1 MPIPSSRTVEDFFDK
16 EYLGYAMYVVEGR
29 AIPSLVD
36 GFKVSQ
42 RKIAAAANKLW
53 KNGGKPMK
61 VFQLGGQAAALT
73 FYHHGSLDQTIIGMT
88 QEFKNS
94 LSIFQGIGQF
104 GSLRSP
110 EAGAP
115 RYIGVKF
122 NDNFRLLYKDF
133 DLVTPQYEEGE
144 EIEPEF
150 FLPIIPTVLLN
161 GGSGIAVGFATN
173 ILNRRPVDLVDA
185 CVGAL
190 KTGEARSPLPPWVN
204 GFHGSVELLKG
215 TDKTWVFRGAFE
227 VKNTSTVEI
236 TEIPPSFT
244 YEKYEAHLEA
254 LIEKSILVSYE
265 DSSSDRVHYTLKF
278 ARQTLADYIKR
289 DKLGDLLKMREQE
302 TENITTLDEN
312 GKLKIFD
319 KAGDLV
325 DYFVKFRLGY
335 YVKRKA
341 QILEDLAKDI
351 LMLEAKAA
359 FIAAITSGTIIVAG
373 TKKAA
378 LVASITDLGIKK
390 HDGSYDFLLSMPVY
404 TLTQEKHAELLK
416 KLDETRKE
424 RVKVESTP
432 PEESYLSD
440 LAELRKELVKK
451 SGGSSTAPPPA
462 PKEREKKVAPKA
474 EEKPPIAPSP
484 APALKEKPVPAKEF
498 DILAYFR

>member
-1 MPIPSSRTVEDFFDK
+1 MPIPSSRTVEEFFDN
-16 EYLGYAMYVVEGR
+16 EYLDYARYVVEGR

-42 RKIAAAANKLW
+42 RKIASAANKLW
-53 KNGGKPMK
+53 RNGGKPMK

-94 LSIFQGIGQF
+94 LSVFQGIGQF

-144 EIEPEF
+144 EIEPKF

-185 CVGAL
+185 CVDAL
-190 KTGEARSPLPPWVN
+190 KTGEVRYPLVPWVN
-204 GFHGSVELLKG
+204 GFHGTVELLKE
-215 TDKTWVFRGAFE
+215 TDKSWVFRGAYE

-265 DSSSDRVHYTLKF
+265 DNSSDRVHYTLKF

-302 TENITTLDEN
+302 TENITTMDEN
-312 GKLKIFD
+312 GKLKIFS

-325 DYFVKFRLGY
+325 TYFVKFRLGY
-335 YVKRKA
+335 YVKRKT
-341 QILEDLAKDI
+341 QILEDLAKEI

-359 FIAAITSGTIIVAG
+359 FVAAITSGTILVAG
-373 TKKAA
+373 TKKSA
-378 LVASITDLGIKK
+378 LVSSISELGIRK
-390 HDGSYDFLLSMPVY
+390 HEGSYDFLLSMPLY

-424 RVKVESTP
+424 RVKVENTP

-440 LAELRKELVKK
+440 LAELRRELVKK
-451 SGGSSTAPPPA
+451 SGAPPTPPVSKEREKRAKVEPAKSVAEVKPPAPA
-462 PKEREKKVAPKA
+462 PKE
-474 EEKPPIAPSP
+474 KPTSG
-484 APALKEKPVPAKEF
+484 PAKEF
-498 DILAYFR
+498 DLLSYFK